1 MWQGITYGRKQME
14 HSVVVNGESVSCP
27 DGQKI
32 PLADL
37 RDVSAPRILIG
48 IDPSLHSGEVSS
60 GELPG
65 AAVVLKYQRQGVKGP
80 PLVKLI
86 PVASFTEA
94 DDIVS
99 RIQQARKSARQGAG
113 GAKVVVG
120 KCEHCGRDLRVKT
133 SAVRASMSLTCK
145 CGSLNRITGPAA

>member
-1 MWQGITYGRKQME
+1 MK
-14 HSVVVNGESVSCP
+14 HSLMVNGESVSCP

-32 PLADL
+32 PLEDL

-48 IDPSLHSGEVSS
+48 VDPSLNSGEVSS
-60 GELPG
+60 GELSG
-65 AAVVLKYQRQGVKGP
+65 AAVVLKYQHQGVKGP

-86 PVASFTEA
+86 PVASFAEA
-94 DDIVS
+94 DEIVF

-113 GAKVVVG
+113 AAKAVVG
-120 KCEHCGRDLRVKT
+120 KCEHCGRELRVKA
-133 SAVRASMSLTCK
+133 SAVRPSMSLTCK

>member
-1 MWQGITYGRKQME
+1 ME
-14 HSVVVNGESVSCP
+14 HSLVVNGESVSCP

-32 PLADL
+32 ALADL

-48 IDPSLHSGEVSS
+48 VDPSLQSGEASS
-60 GELPG
+60 GDLPG
-65 AAVVLKYQRQGVKGP
+65 AVVVLKYQYQGVKGP
-80 PLVKLI
+80 PLVKFI

-94 DDIVS
+94 DEIVS

-113 GAKVVVG
+113 AAKVVVG
-120 KCEHCGRDLRVKT
+120 KCEQCGRELRMKA
-133 SAVRASMSLTCK
+133 SAVRPSMSLTCK